1 MNFTFATTTAPPQQ
15 TCFAW
20 QDRMRCMVES
30 IRKQNIPEYEIIIV
44 GGPAVT
50 TGRHTFSLHNRDDI
64 VHVPFDEETGIEGKG
79 KQWCDENQI
88 KQGGWITKKK
98 NLITETAKYEN
109 IVYFH
114 DYHAFMPG
122 WYEGYLQFGDD
133 WDICMNLI
141 NDIWGNRFRDWISWD
156 HPHYPKRGLMDI
168 TDKEAAKHAYISGSY
183 WVAKK
188 KFMQENPLN
197 EELVYG
203 DAEDLEWSLRVRDK
217 AKYVMNPHSVV
228 RHIRPKY
235 TGDEPRI

>member
-64 VHVPFDEETGIEGKG
+64 VHVPFDEETGIKGKG

-156 HPHYPKRGLMDI
+156 HPRYPKRGLMDI

-228 RHIRPKY
+228 RHVRPKY

>member
-1 MNFTFATTTAPPQQ
+1 
-15 TCFAW
+15 
-20 QDRMRCMVES
+20 MVES